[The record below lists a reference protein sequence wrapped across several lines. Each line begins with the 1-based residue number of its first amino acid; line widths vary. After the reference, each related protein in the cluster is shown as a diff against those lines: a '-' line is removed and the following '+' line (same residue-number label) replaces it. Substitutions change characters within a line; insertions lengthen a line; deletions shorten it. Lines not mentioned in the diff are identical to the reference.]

1 MGDRNKNKNKR
12 KTFLVS
18 LPNFFS
24 LLLKTVSVLRKY
36 PTSRRSK
43 MNYKPVVLL
52 LAMVLLSAEA
62 KPNAVERLMSDGDL
76 VEALSKY
83 VNEIEERMDGFDT
96 KLNSTNDKVTELD
109 SSFESM
115 NKEVT
120 ELKGQPKFRCE
131 WNWLHVPTTS
141 TSIYFSRAFT
151 KPPTFLAAL
160 ASVTTTAGSSK
171 LALIYSQ
178 PTSKTAATIS
188 GIATNSGGA
197 VHWMA
202 CGY

>member
-1 MGDRNKNKNKR
+1 MGTNKNKL
-12 KTFLVS
+12 KTFFVS
-18 LPNFFS
+18 LRNFFS
-24 LLLKTVSVLRKY
+24 LLLETVSVLRKS

-43 MNYKPVVLL
+43 MNCKPVVLL
-52 LAMVLLSAEA
+52 LAMVLLSEAEA

-83 VNEIEERMDGFDT
+83 VNEIEERLDGFDT

-141 TSIYFSRAFT
+141 TSIYFTRAFT
-151 KPPTFLAAL
+151 KPPTFLAAI
-160 ASVTTTAGSSK
+160 SRVTPTAGSSN
-171 LALIYSQ
+171 LALKYSQ
-178 PTSKTAATIS
+178 PTSTYYATITGS
-188 GIATNSGGA
+188 IRNSAGA

>member
-1 MGDRNKNKNKR
+1 MGTNKNKL
-12 KTFLVS
+12 KTFFVS
-18 LPNFFS
+18 LRNFFS
-24 LLLKTVSVLRKY
+24 LLLETVSVLRKS

-43 MNYKPVVLL
+43 MNCKPVVLL
-52 LAMVLLSAEA
+52 LAMVLLSEAEA

-83 VNEIEERMDGFDT
+83 VNEIEERLDGFDR

-109 SSFESM
+109 S
-115 NKEVT
+115 EVI

-131 WNWLHVPTTS
+131 WNWLHVPTKS
-141 TSIYFSRAFT
+141 TSIYFTRAFT

-160 ASVTTTAGSSK
+160 ARVSTTSGSSK
-171 LALIYSQ
+171 LALSYSQ
-178 PTSKTAATIS
+178 PTSKTKATITGS
-188 GIATNSGGA
+188 ATNSGGA